1 MTELNNNIETAYN
14 LGMQSL
20 KQAAKV
26 LDAVPFVVVPEGS
39 KVHKFEEVLD
49 RPLNLKQSVNLH
61 TAKDLISYVNRFAD
75 ANSVIFV
82 DVLNGRIKA
91 VLDYHEAIAV
101 AGYNSNA
108 MQRNCF
114 HVAHFIVDKT
124 TEFKKIEENSGKK
137 LSQQDFALFLEDI
150 MPYIA
155 DPVATEL
162 YEIVQTLSANT
173 KIDFKSGVRTNNG
186 EVTLTYNESIEA
198 TAGREGKLIIP
209 EEIKFGIQVHRGGN
223 HYLLPARFRYRV
235 TGGNLTLW
243 YDLDQK
249 EKAIEKSMEDTI
261 DYIRNGKQEVDV
273 INDQEVTTMLPGVN
287 PDVTILE
294 GSVS

>member
-14 LGMQSL
+14 LGMQGL

-108 MQRNCF
+108 LQRNCF

-150 MPYIA
+150 MPHIA

-198 TAGREGKLIIP
+198 TAGREGKLTIP

-235 TGGNLTLW
+235 AGGNLTLW

-261 DYIRNGKQEVDV
+261 DYIRNGKKEIDF
-273 INDQEVTTMLPGVN
+273 IDDQEVITDLPGVN

>member
-1 MTELNNNIETAYN
+1 MTELNNNVETAYN
-14 LGMQSL
+14 LGMQGL
-20 KQAAKV
+20 KQATKV

-39 KVHKFEEVLD
+39 EVHKFVEVLD

-91 VLDYHEAIAV
+91 ILDYHEAIPV
-101 AGYNSNA
+101 SGYNSNA
-108 MQRNCF
+108 LQRNCF

-124 TEFKKIEENSGKK
+124 TEFKKIEENSGRK

-155 DPVATEL
+155 EPVATEL

-198 TAGREGKLIIP
+198 SAGREGKLKIP

-235 TGGNLTLW
+235 TNGNLTLW

-261 DYIRNGKQEVDV
+261 DYIRNGKEITD
-273 INDQEVTTMLPGVN
+273 IIDDQEVTTLLPGVN